1 MSQGEGAGYQTAV
14 VISSKFAEKLPG
26 TGMADHQSEIMFD
39 VVRACACV
47 RACVPGGVAGDG
59 RRGAA
64 GAAAHA
70 ADGDA
75 DVAPAAA
82 EGEKIDGG
90 LIRGCQSHFDL
101 NVAKLF
107 TSSRSKSARH
117 RTRRTT
123 CNARPTNE
131 PIVIFDVRP

>member
-1 MSQGEGAGYQTAV
+1 M
-14 VISSKFAEKLPG
+14 
-26 TGMADHQSEIMFD
+26 
-39 VVRACACV
+39 

-75 DVAPAAA
+75 DVAPAA

-90 LIRGCQSHFDL
+90 LIRGCQRNFDL
-101 NVAKLF
+101 NAANLS
-107 TSSRSKSARH
+107 TSFRSKSARH
-117 RTRRTT
+117 RPRRTT